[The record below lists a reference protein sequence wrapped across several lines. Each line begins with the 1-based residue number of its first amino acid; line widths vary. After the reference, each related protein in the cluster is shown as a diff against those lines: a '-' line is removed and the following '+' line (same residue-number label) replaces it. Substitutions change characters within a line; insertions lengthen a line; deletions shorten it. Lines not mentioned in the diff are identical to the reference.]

1 MWAVYSLLALLA
13 LVLIILL
20 IPVYGRVTFDGDL
33 TVRIWVLGV
42 PITLMPRPQPKS
54 TATPKKGRKKKDKPS
69 KLQELADLL
78 RQDDLAA
85 TLQFLSD
92 LTALLKRSVGRL
104 LRSITVDRLELQ
116 MCIATGDPA
125 DTAQRYGQVCGVLY
139 PALEWIGRAMRIR
152 RRQLR
157 VEPNFL
163 LETSRVRFDLRCH
176 LSVLRL
182 TGAALALLWG
192 LLLLREENT

>member
-1 MWAVYSLLALLA
+1 MWAVYALLALLA
-13 LVLIILL
+13 LVLLILL
-20 IPVYGRVTFDGDL
+20 TPVRGRITYDGEL
-33 TVRIWVLGV
+33 AVRVRVWGI
-42 PITLMPRPQPKS
+42 PITLLPRPEPS
-54 TATPKKGRKKKDKPS
+54 TTSTPKKGRKKKDKPS

-78 RQDDLAA
+78 RQDDVGA

-92 LTALLKRSVGRL
+92 LISLLKRSVGRL
-104 LRSITVDRLELQ
+104 LRSVTVDRLELD

-139 PALEWIGRAMRIR
+139 PSLAWIGRLIRIR
-152 RRQLR
+152 RQQLR

-163 LETSRVRFDLRCH
+163 LETGGVRFDIRCRV
-176 LSVLRL
+176 SVLRL
-182 TGAALALLWG
+182 TGAALTLLWG